1 MAVYYNIYIPSA
13 TTLKPLT
20 DEVNHTNYSL
30 AVAPVRGWYTLS
42 SCQEVDV
49 LEAGKVGECTDL
61 SDSDKNQT
69 VMAGPLYQNISRT
82 AGVVGCSWSAAVTV

>member
-1 MAVYYNIYIPSA
+1 M
-13 TTLKPLT
+13 TLKPLT
-20 DEVNHTNYSL
+20 DEVNYTNYSL

-61 SDSDKNQT
+61 SDKNQT